1 MREELLFHWQKVV
14 DVEQVGPEILNV
26 GRYRALEDF
35 TWSWVEDASKCSA
48 GNRENVSRHQP

>member
-26 GRYRALEDF
+26 GRYRARRFYLVQGRGCF
-35 TWSWVEDASKCSA
+35 QVQRW
-48 GNRENVSRHQP
+48 

>member
-1 MREELLFHWQKVV
+1 MREELLFHWQVV

-35 TWSWVEDASKCSA
+35 TWSRVRMLPSA
-48 GNRENVSRHQP
+48 ALVIART